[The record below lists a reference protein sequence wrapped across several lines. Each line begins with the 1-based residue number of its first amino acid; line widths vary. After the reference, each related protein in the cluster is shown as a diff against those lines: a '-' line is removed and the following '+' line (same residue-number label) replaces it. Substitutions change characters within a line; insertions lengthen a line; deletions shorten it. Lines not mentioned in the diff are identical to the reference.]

1 MEITAEILRKARCCS
16 FEDRYIPGCPIDS
29 VKCTLIWYLGTQKSR
44 IPEIGVSGC
53 LGSQISGVF
62 MARIESTSQL
72 DLLPQKK
79 TTISFP
85 RDLYKQLK
93 IESAKRDREM
103 SAIVA
108 DALRKY
114 FSESE
119 HAQQ

>member
-1 MEITAEILRKARCCS
+1 
-16 FEDRYIPGCPIDS
+16 
-29 VKCTLIWYLGTQKSR
+29 
-44 IPEIGVSGC
+44 
-53 LGSQISGVF
+53 
-62 MARIESTSQL
+62 MARIESTSRVIASQL

-119 HAQQ
+119 HAKQ

>member
-1 MEITAEILRKARCCS
+1 M
-16 FEDRYIPGCPIDS
+16 P
-29 VKCTLIWYLGTQKSR
+29 
-44 IPEIGVSGC
+44 
-53 LGSQISGVF
+53 
-62 MARIESTSQL
+62 RIESKTRAIASQL

-114 FSESE
+114 FSEGE